1 MGCARELVLRAR
13 VGLIHAV
20 VRGGAGPVGGR
31 QLRPDPTGR
40 GATVRRTE
48 LCKFVVEKAG
58 RTGEAK
64 QSELVGMT
72 AVAET
77 GTIAVTIATN
87 YLTVASSSEGSMSF
101 ETEE

>member
-1 MGCARELVLRAR
+1 M
-13 VGLIHAV
+13 
-20 VRGGAGPVGGR
+20 
-31 QLRPDPTGR
+31 
-40 GATVRRTE
+40 
-48 LCKFVVEKAG
+48 VEKAG